1 MHKRIINPLIL
12 RSYCLFIC
20 IISFWG
26 ATAQKIVYPYP
37 VQTISLSIED
47 TVVPMVYMDVSA
59 VDHPNGKTIVLLHGK
74 NFSGYYWKEVIRS
87 LSEKGYRVIVPDQVG
102 WGRSAR
108 PVIHYSFHTLA
119 ANTAHLLD
127 SLKIDKIILVGHS
140 MGGMLAARFAM
151 QYPWRVQQLI
161 LENPI
166 GLEDY
171 KRFVPYRSVQELTS
185 KELKANYQSYKN
197 YQQSYYPVWKPEYD
211 QYVDM
216 QAESLSDPD
225 FHTIARVNAL
235 TFQMIYEQPVCY
247 EWDRI
252 IAPTL
257 LIIGQEDRTVVGK
270 DLLAEQQKKL
280 YGQYPEL
287 GKKTQALIRK
297 CKLAILPG
305 IGHIPHVQDIN
316 GFMKEV
322 LAFLN

>member
-1 MHKRIINPLIL
+1 MPKRIINRLL
-12 RSYCLFIC
+12 FRSYCLCIFIF
-20 IISFWG
+20 SFCC
-26 ATAQKIVYPYP
+26 AVAQQIVYPYP

-47 TVVPMVYMDVSA
+47 TVVPMAYMDVSP

-74 NFSGYYWKEVIRS
+74 NFTGYYWKEVIRS
-87 LSEKGYRVIVPDQVG
+87 FSEKGYRVIAPDQLG
-102 WGRSAR
+102 WGRSGK

-127 SLKIDKIILVGHS
+127 SLKIEKIIVVGHS
-140 MGGMLAARFAM
+140 IGGMLASRFAM
-151 QYPWRVQQLI
+151 QYPWRVEKLI

-171 KRFVPYRSVQELTS
+171 KRFVPYRSVHELTA
-185 KELKANYQSYKN
+185 KELSANYRSYKK

-211 QYVDM
+211 QYVDI

-225 FHTIARVNAL
+225 FNIIARINAL
-235 TFQMIYEQPVCY
+235 TYQMIYEQPVCY

-270 DLLAEQQKKL
+270 DLLAEEQKKL

-297 CKLAILPG
+297 CKLVTLPG
-305 IGHIPHVQDIN
+305 IGHIPHVQDLDT
-316 GFMKEV
+316 FMKEV
-322 LAFLN
+322 LFFLN